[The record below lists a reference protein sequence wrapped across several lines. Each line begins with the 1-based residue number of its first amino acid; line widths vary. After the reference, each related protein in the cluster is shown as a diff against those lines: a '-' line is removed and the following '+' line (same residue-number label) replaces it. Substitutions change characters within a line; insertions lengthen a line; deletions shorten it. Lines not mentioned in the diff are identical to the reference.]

1 MRNSSNEMYDLT
13 SSIKKGP
20 FIINLKNYTEI
31 AGDNTIKIVKDAEKV
46 SETLNVEII
55 ISPPQPYLGLIT
67 KQTNLK
73 VISQHIDLKKPGSTT
88 GYYIAE
94 IIEKI
99 GAHGSLINHSEHE
112 LQIDEIK
119 QSIEKLEKLNMTSF
133 VCVKTIEE
141 LKEILSFKPDFIAIE
156 PPELI
161 GTKKSISSEK
171 HSLIKECH
179 NIIKGDQK
187 SRLICGAGINE
198 KEDIEIALENGA
210 SGILVSSSITKSNN
224 WYSKIF
230 ELASAF

>member
-112 LQIDEIK
+112 LKIDEIK

-171 HSLIKECH
+171 PSLIKECH

>member
-1 MRNSSNEMYDLT
+1 MRNSSNQMYDST

-20 FIINLKNYTEI
+20 FIINLKNYMEI

-112 LQIDEIK
+112 LKIDEIK
-119 QSIEKLEKLNMTSF
+119 QSIVKLKEQNMVSF

-141 LKEILSFKPDFIAIE
+141 LKEILSFEPDYIAIE

-171 HSLIKECH
+171 PALIKECH
-179 NIIKGDQK
+179 DIIK
-187 SRLICGAGINE
+187 E
-198 KEDIEIALENGA
+198 
-210 SGILVSSSITKSNN
+210 
-224 WYSKIF
+224 Y
-230 ELASAF
+230 

>member
-1 MRNSSNEMYDLT
+1 MKNSSNKMNDLT
-13 SSIKKGP
+13 SSTKKGP
-20 FIINLKNYTEI
+20 FVINLKNYLEI
-31 AGDNTIKIVKDAEKV
+31 AGANTIKIVKDAEKV
-46 SETLNVEII
+46 SQILNIEII
-55 ISPPQPYLGLIT
+55 ISPPQPYLALTI

-73 VISQHIDLKKPGSTT
+73 VISQHIDIKKPGSTT

-99 GAHGSLINHSEHE
+99 GAHGSLLNHSEHE
-112 LQIDEIK
+112 LKIDEIK
-119 QSIEKLEKLNMTSF
+119 QSIVKLKELKMVSF

-141 LKEILSFKPDFIAIE
+141 LKEILPIEPDYIAIE

-161 GTKKSISSEK
+161 GTKKSISTEK
-171 HSLIKECH
+171 PALIKECQD
-179 NIIKGDQK
+179 IIKDYQK
-187 SRLICGAGINE
+187 SQLICGAGINK
-198 KEDIEIALENGA
+198 KEDIKIALENGA